1 MCPWLLKGPVALL
14 VSSFPKGHDSTLGLS
29 LNEGMPSE
37 SDCVLVQ
44 VLKLQGAV
52 PFVHTN
58 VPQSMLRLL
67 PQAGLGLNSEVG
79 GDGGQLLMRPRL
91 TFSCFLQL

>member
-1 MCPWLLKGPVALL
+1 MASL

-37 SDCVLVQ
+37 CDCVVVQ

-58 VPQSMLRLL
+58 VPQSMLRLV
-67 PQAGLGLNSEVG
+67 AGSWSNQWGWE
-79 GDGGQLLMRPRL
+79 
-91 TFSCFLQL
+91 